1 METAI
6 NKAGEIIRERYNL
19 LIDWVET
26 EGMI

>member
-6 NKAGEIIRERYNL
+6 NKASEIIRERYNL